1 MKIISIDIE
10 SHNREDSYYTQYN
23 RYMFMTYERSD
34 EEIREILNNIKP
46 SYRLDENSNCIDVYE
61 IDIDNL
67 KQQLCEY
74 SIRLITSDINHTLDL
89 EDEFKYD

>member
-34 EEIREILNNIKP
+34 EEIKEILNNIKP
-46 SYRLDENSNCIDVYE
+46 VYSLDMNSNCSDVYE
-61 IDIDNL
+61 IDFEDL
-67 KQQLCEY
+67 KEQLIKHD
-74 SIRLITSDINHTLDL
+74 IRAITSDLDYTFEL
-89 EDEFKYD
+89 EDEYKYD